1 MDREAAVKLWNKT
14 TLGGPITGRAVEA
27 FAVAVEAAER
37 ERCAA
42 VLRARIEKI
51 AAEAERAAISEP
63 DEESAL
69 RAMAWQLTVAEREIL
84 GPN

>member
-1 MDREAAVKLWNKT
+1 MDDNEITAIVGWPTEPEMAKFRKVVAA
-14 TLGGPITGRAVEA
+14 AS
-27 FAVAVEAAER
+27 AAER

-84 GPN
+84 GPNE